1 MAGLTAPSDV
11 TSFKLGGLELA
22 GGAFKILNARR
33 IMAPA
38 PKSRSNVAAA
48 ELDADLGRQSRR
60 TGRTVDLEVLVTGTV
75 NASGNVPAGV
85 FDTNDLCDT
94 NEDVLRAATFDA
106 PEDDFGCIELDL
118 VKRDGQRMVGGV
130 QVDDF
135 APGAGASERV
145 VVMQITVPD
154 GELSAVESP

>member
-1 MAGLTAPSDV
+1 MAGLTPPPDV

-22 GGAFKILNARR
+22 GGAFKILNARQ
-33 IMAPA
+33 IILPA
-38 PKSRSNVAAA
+38 PKSRSNVSAA
-48 ELDADLGRQSRR
+48 ELDADLGRRSRR

-75 NASGNVPAGV
+75 DDNGNVPAGV
-85 FDTNDLCDT
+85 FDPTDRCDT

-118 VKRDGQRMVGGV
+118 VKRNGQRMVGDV

-135 APGAGASERV
+135 APGAGATERV

-154 GELSAVESP
+154 GELTAVESS